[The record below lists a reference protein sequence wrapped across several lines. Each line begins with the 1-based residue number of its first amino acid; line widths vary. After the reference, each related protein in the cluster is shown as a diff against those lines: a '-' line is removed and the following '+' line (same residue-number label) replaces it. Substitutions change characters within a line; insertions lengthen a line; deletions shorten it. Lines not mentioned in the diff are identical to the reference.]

1 MEELLMNIENK
12 SKAIEGLKKTA
23 ELQNNAIREIHK
35 QVFLNENIPAF
46 EREKILNTIASVI
59 RL

>member
-1 MEELLMNIENK
+1 MNIENK